1 VRAGSAP
8 LVPELPGRPERD
20 DDPTVQGLGVAE
32 YVAQQSSLHRVLAP
46 RSVAVVGAG
55 RQHGDAGHE
64 ALRALRDY
72 GFRGSLFAVNRAG
85 RPVCGVPVHRR
96 ISDLPTPVD
105 LLVLAVPAVHLARAL
120 AEAGGVGARGA
131 VLLGTG
137 RPADDRPGKRQR
149 GEILAAARRHG
160 IRLLGPGCL
169 GVINADPRVR
179 LNASLAPVRPP
190 GGGLALAARSGG
202 VGIAL
207 LEDAV
212 RNRCGISTFVSMGDE
227 LDVTVADLLGYWFD
241 DPATRAVALSPESFG
256 DPAGFAR
263 AAHALGRRKPVLAIG
278 YRGPQG
284 AGDDPLARAGVI
296 RTAGLGETIDTA
308 RMLIDQPL
316 PAGNRLA
323 IVGNASGLVAL
334 TADTARA
341 HGFEIVTLS
350 DATCAKLPPAA
361 GSGLRGNPVDLGIDA
376 SAERIAE
383 ATEAVLASGEAD
395 IVLPVLAGTRATV
408 LIAIRTAVAH
418 ALDDHPQ
425 LTAAA
430 VLTGSSD
437 DVHRLGRRGAPVY
450 HEPERAVRA
459 LAHARDYAAWR
470 RTPLG
475 PRTGQ
480 ARAAVRRALAAGAG
494 PATRQDTTEILSAYG
509 IILDLPRHTQPDA
522 TAGSTAGPPAVVR
535 TDPPARGVLAAGV
548 RRDPE
553 FGPAVLLECRT
564 AAASPGDRAACMVPV
579 STGDAARMRR
589 SLGYDGPVP
598 PAEVEDLLL
607 RLGRLAGDLPEV
619 SRLDVGP
626 IVAGPDGVVVAEAAL
641 RLAPVGPDQ
650 VARLSSP
657 PGPVGPHLSTP
668 LAERR

>member
-1 VRAGSAP
+1 MTAMRWDRASDLLTCDGGAVAVRPARSGDLPALARLLGESHEHAAANQLAVLAFDGPELAGAAWCAHPDPGSRTGEAAVVVADRHRRRGVGALLAEKLAEYAGEWGVTRLVVRAGSAP
-8 LVPELPGRPERD
+8 LVPEPAELAGRPERD
-20 DDPTVQGLGVAE
+20 DDPAAQGLCVAE

-64 ALRALRDY
+64 ALRALREY
-72 GFRGSLFAVNRAG
+72 GFRGSVFAVNRSG

-96 ISDLPTPVD
+96 IADLPSPVD
-105 LLVLAVPAVHLARAL
+105 LVVLAVPAAHLARAL

-137 RPADDRPGKRQR
+137 RPADDRPGERQR
-149 GEILAAARRHG
+149 REILAAARRHG

-190 GGGLALAARSGG
+190 GGGLALAARSGA

-227 LDVTVADLLGYWFD
+227 LDITVADLLGYWFD
-241 DPATRAVALSPESFG
+241 DPNTRAVALSPESFA
-256 DPAGFAR
+256 DPAGFVR

-278 YRGPQG
+278 CREPQG
-284 AGDDPLARAGVI
+284 TGDDPLARAGVI

-350 DATCAKLPPAA
+350 DATCAKLPPGG
-361 GSGLRGNPVDLGIDA
+361 GSGRPGNPVDLDIDA

-408 LIAIRTAVAH
+408 LIAIRTAVAR

-425 LTAAA
+425 LTVAA
-430 VLTGSSD
+430 VLTGSTD

-450 HEPERAVRA
+450 HEP
-459 LAHARDYAAWR
+459 
-470 RTPLG
+470 
-475 PRTGQ
+475 
-480 ARAAVRRALAAGAG
+480 
-494 PATRQDTTEILSAYG
+494 
-509 IILDLPRHTQPDA
+509 
-522 TAGSTAGPPAVVR
+522 
-535 TDPPARGVLAAGV
+535 
-548 RRDPE
+548 
-553 FGPAVLLECRT
+553 
-564 AAASPGDRAACMVPV
+564 
-579 STGDAARMRR
+579 
-589 SLGYDGPVP
+589 
-598 PAEVEDLLL
+598 
-607 RLGRLAGDLPEV
+607 
-619 SRLDVGP
+619 
-626 IVAGPDGVVVAEAAL
+626 
-641 RLAPVGPDQ
+641 
-650 VARLSSP
+650 
-657 PGPVGPHLSTP
+657 
-668 LAERR
+668 